1 MSSTPAPVTGLQ
13 RQIPNILTLLRIVFA
28 AGFFGALS
36 CYRFP
41 ETGVA
46 WANLA
51 VALFVI
57 AAVTDALDGALA
69 RRWNVVST
77 FGRIMDPFCD
87 KVLVLGAFVYLS
99 GGRFMVKE
107 WFDEDR
113 LLTMAS
119 GVYPWMVVV
128 ILARELFVTSIR
140 GVAESQ
146 GIAFGSKASG
156 KIKMILQSIS
166 IPLVLFLV
174 VNWPVTTHSWN
185 LWVCNGL
192 MWVTI
197 AVTIWSG
204 IPYLFGIRTIMH
216 EMKMDGED

>member
-1 MSSTPAPVTGLQ
+1 
-13 RQIPNILTLLRIVFA
+13 
-28 AGFFGALS
+28 
-36 CYRFP
+36 
-41 ETGVA
+41 
-46 WANLA
+46 
-51 VALFVI
+51 
-57 AAVTDALDGALA
+57 
-69 RRWNVVST
+69 
-77 FGRIMDPFCD
+77 
-87 KVLVLGAFVYLS
+87 
-99 GGRFMVKE
+99 
-107 WFDEDR
+107 
-113 LLTMAS
+113 
-119 GVYPWMVVV
+119 MVVV

>member
-1 MSSTPAPVTGLQ
+1 MFK
-13 RQIPNILTLLRIVFA
+13 RDQIPNILTMARVLFA

-36 CYRFP
+36 FYRFP
-41 ETGVA
+41 DTGVF
-46 WANLA
+46 WGNVA
-51 VALFVI
+51 VGLFVI
-57 AAVTDALDGALA
+57 AAITDALDGALA

-87 KVLVLGAFVYLS
+87 KVLVLGAFIYLS

-107 WFDEDR
+107 WFDADH

-128 ILARELFVTSIR
+128 ILARDLFVTSIR

-146 GIAFGSKASG
+146 GIAFGAKLSG
-156 KIKMILQSIS
+156 KLKMIFQSVA

-174 VNWPVTTHSWN
+174 VNFPLTEYAWIFW
-185 LWVCNGL
+185 LCNGL
-192 MWVTI
+192 MWSTI
-197 AVTIWSG
+197 LITIWSG
-204 IPYLFGIRTIMH
+204 IPYLFGIRSLLRPR
-216 EMKMDGED
+216 DDS